1 MISARVP
8 SWRIRQC
15 SACSWMALDSRNR
28 SPSLPPNENIRG
40 CSVLSPGVV
49 CMDSEVGG
57 PPKDVSEGS
66 KPAHHRRGCARVIP
80 DPRRVALGRLDY
92 SWHSATHLEEPRS
105 GLASQPNC
113 SCSFIFHVSRAR
125 LVQRHDKAEHA
136 VPQQRVRT
144 AHGLPSPGTQMAET
158 QDGDR
163 PSRLACADGK
173 SLATEPCAIRWP
185 AANGGSQHGS
195 RSPGRCGRAMA
206 KVTIQRRLA

>member
-28 SPSLPPNENIRG
+28 SPSLPPNGNIRG

-113 SCSFIFHVSRAR
+113 SCSLYFMFSVPAWCSAMTRQNMLCRNNAYGLLMGCHLREHRWQKLKMAIVPRAWR
-125 LVQRHDKAEHA
+125 ALMARVWRQNRAQSVGLLLTA
-136 VPQQRVRT
+136 V
-144 AHGLPSPGTQMAET
+144 ASMA
-158 QDGDR
+158 
-163 PSRLACADGK
+163 
-173 SLATEPCAIRWP
+173 
-185 AANGGSQHGS
+185 AAAQAVAAVLW
-195 RSPGRCGRAMA
+195 R
-206 KVTIQRRLA
+206 K